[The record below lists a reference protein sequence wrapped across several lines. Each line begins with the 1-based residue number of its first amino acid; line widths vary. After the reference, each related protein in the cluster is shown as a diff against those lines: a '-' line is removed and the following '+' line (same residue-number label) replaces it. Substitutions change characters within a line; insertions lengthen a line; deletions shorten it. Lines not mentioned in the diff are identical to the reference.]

1 MTSIRHF
8 KLIFTIL
15 GGLYVIMASS
25 MLVRG
30 APVLGDFGVP
40 ESAFSEPVL
49 ADIFLFFYQLMAYMG
64 VLTVLFGHVARE
76 RNTQLLVASVYFTAN
91 ILTALRDLS
100 TADCQFGNHLY
111 KGEKTVVFVY
121 ISLAYAAAFGYLVV
135 RGAVN
140 ASSPN
145 PRE

>member
-8 KLIFTIL
+8 KLVFTIL
-15 GGLYVIMASS
+15 GLLYIIMASS
-25 MLVRG
+25 MLVSG
-30 APVLGDFGVP
+30 AAVLGDFGVP
-40 ESAFSEPVL
+40 ESVFTEPVL
-49 ADIFLFFYQLMAYMG
+49 ADTFLFFYQLMAYVG

-76 RNTQLLVASVYFTAN
+76 RSTQLLVASVFFIAN
-91 ILTALRDLS
+91 IMTALHDLS

-121 ISLAYAAAFGYLVV
+121 ISLAYAAAYGYLVV
-135 RGAVN
+135 RGAVS

-145 PRE
+145 PRK

>member
-8 KLIFTIL
+8 KLVLTIL
-15 GGLYVIMASS
+15 GVLYVIMASS

-30 APVLGDFGVP
+30 APALGEFGVP
-40 ESAFSEPVL
+40 ESVFSEPVL
-49 ADIFLFFYQLMAYMG
+49 ADIFQFFYQLMAYVG

-76 RNTQLLVASVYFTAN
+76 RRTQLLVASVYFIAN

-111 KGEKTVVFVY
+111 KGEKTIVFVY
-121 ISLAYAAAFGYLVV
+121 ISLVYAAAFGYLVV
-135 RGAVN
+135 RGALS
-140 ASSPN
+140 AYSSKA
-145 PRE
+145 RE